1 MASKYQENGNGDTE
15 KPLIVKHDADQTAHK
30 EELVMVYLSTAVAVC
45 GSYAFGTCVGYS
57 SPTQFS
63 IMDELNLSYSQAMR
77 LSSVIC
83 SAGWLAIYLAK
94 EPMVLYLGRVLS
106 GYSIG
111 IISYVVPMFVGEI
124 SPNKLRGAL
133 SSTNQLSIVIG
144 LSAVYVIGAFVGW
157 RILALLGVVPCGLLF
172 LGLFFIPESP
182 RWLAMNGEEEEFEAA
197 LRKLRG
203 KHADISYER
212 STIQEYLTILQTL
225 PKVTFVNLFDRSNYR
240 AVIISVGLMAFQ
252 QFVGINGIVFYST
265 EIFKSAGFNPSLG
278 TILFGILQVGV
289 TAGGALLIDR
299 TGRRPLLMM
308 SASGLLLGNLL
319 IAFSFFFKA
328 HSVALTL
335 VPNLAILGVLVY
347 IAFFSIGMGAGPW
360 LIMSEVF
367 PLHVKGLGGGLVTLM
382 NWFGSWVIS
391 YTFNFL
397 MLWSS
402 HGTFFLYAFVC
413 LLATIFIYKMIPE
426 TKGRRLEEIHASLNS

>member
-63 IMDELNLSYSQAMR
+63 IMDELNLSYSQYSVFGSILTIGAMLGAITAGRIADLLGRKGAMR

-182 RWLAMNGEEEEFEAA
+182 RWLAMIAEEEEEEEEGGASA
-197 LRKLRG
+197 LVIRPMRAIEVTKAPEPMVAVPVG
-203 KHADISYER
+203 VGPGIS
-212 STIQEYLTILQTL
+212 SLDGSALSDSLGAMT
-225 PKVTFVNLFDRSNYR
+225 
-240 AVIISVGLMAFQ
+240 VGH
-252 QFVGINGIVFYST
+252 S
-265 EIFKSAGFNPSLG
+265 PSLP
-278 TILFGILQVGV
+278 T
-289 TAGGALLIDR
+289 
-299 TGRRPLLMM
+299 
-308 SASGLLLGNLL
+308 
-319 IAFSFFFKA
+319 FS
-328 HSVALTL
+328 
-335 VPNLAILGVLVY
+335 
-347 IAFFSIGMGAGPW
+347 
-360 LIMSEVF
+360 
-367 PLHVKGLGGGLVTLM
+367 
-382 NWFGSWVIS
+382 
-391 YTFNFL
+391 
-397 MLWSS
+397 
-402 HGTFFLYAFVC
+402 
-413 LLATIFIYKMIPE
+413 
-426 TKGRRLEEIHASLNS
+426 EEA

>member
-63 IMDELNLSYSQAMR
+63 IMDELNLSYSQYSVFGSILTIGAMLGAITAGRIADLLGRKGAMR

-133 SSTNQLSIVIG
+133 SSTNQ
-144 LSAVYVIGAFVGW
+144 
-157 RILALLGVVPCGLLF
+157 
-172 LGLFFIPESP
+172 
-182 RWLAMNGEEEEFEAA
+182 AMNGEEEEFEAA

>member
-1 MASKYQENGNGDTE
+1 MAKWELTSIRSTVGAPSGITGVLSLMQYSVFGSILTIGAMLGAITAGR
-15 KPLIVKHDADQTAHK
+15 IADLLGRK
-30 EELVMVYLSTAVAVC
+30 
-45 GSYAFGTCVGYS
+45 G
-57 SPTQFS
+57 
-63 IMDELNLSYSQAMR
+63 AMR

-94 EPMVLYLGRVLS
+94 EPMVLYLGRFLS

-225 PKVTFVNLFDRSNYR
+225 PKVTFLNLFDRSNYR

-265 EIFKSAGFNPSLG
+265 EIFKSAGFNPRLG
-278 TILFGILQVGV
+278 TILFGVLQVGV

-299 TGRRPLLMM
+299 AGRRPLLMM

-319 IAFSFFFKA
+319 IAFSFFLKA
-328 HSVALTL
+328 HSVAPTL

-413 LLATIFIYKMIPE
+413 LLATIFIYQMVPE

>member
-63 IMDELNLSYSQAMR
+63 IMDELNLSYSQYSVFGSILTIGAMLGAITAGRIADLLGRKGAMR

-182 RWLAMNGEEEEFEAA
+182 RWL
-197 LRKLRG
+197 
-203 KHADISYER
+203 
-212 STIQEYLTILQTL
+212 
-225 PKVTFVNLFDRSNYR
+225 
-240 AVIISVGLMAFQ
+240 ISVGLMAFQ

>member
-1 MASKYQENGNGDTE
+1 
-15 KPLIVKHDADQTAHK
+15 
-30 EELVMVYLSTAVAVC
+30 
-45 GSYAFGTCVGYS
+45 
-57 SPTQFS
+57 
-63 IMDELNLSYSQAMR
+63 
-77 LSSVIC
+77 
-83 SAGWLAIYLAK
+83 
-94 EPMVLYLGRVLS
+94 
-106 GYSIG
+106 
-111 IISYVVPMFVGEI
+111 
-124 SPNKLRGAL
+124 
-133 SSTNQLSIVIG
+133 
-144 LSAVYVIGAFVGW
+144 
-157 RILALLGVVPCGLLF
+157 
-172 LGLFFIPESP
+172 
-182 RWLAMNGEEEEFEAA
+182 MNGEEEEEFEAA

-225 PKVTFVNLFDRSNYR
+225 PKVTFLNLFDRSNYR

-265 EIFKSAGFNPSLG
+265 EIFKSAGFNPRLG
-278 TILFGILQVGV
+278 TILFGVLQVGV

-328 HSVALTL
+328 HSVAPTL

-382 NWFGSWVIS
+382 NWFDSWVIS

-402 HGTFFLYAFVC
+402 HDPSTGPSEVSRA
-413 LLATIFIYKMIPE
+413 A
-426 TKGRRLEEIHASLNS
+426 